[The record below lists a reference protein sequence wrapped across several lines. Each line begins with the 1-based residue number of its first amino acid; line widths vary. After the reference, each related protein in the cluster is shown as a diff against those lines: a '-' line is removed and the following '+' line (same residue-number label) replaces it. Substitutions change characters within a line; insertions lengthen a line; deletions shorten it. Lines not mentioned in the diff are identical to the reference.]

1 MKTLVNFVR
10 NLLAMIGLASI
21 LFGVYLVTSG
31 NITTKEVTQDHNMTV
46 IYDGEVQSS
55 KDWTEKLGYELG
67 IDLYDQTYI
76 GK

>member
-10 NLLAMIGLASI
+10 NTLAVVGLGSI
-21 LFGVYLVTSG
+21 LLGVYLVASG

-46 IYDGEVQSS
+46 IYDGKVTSS
-55 KDWTEKLGYELG
+55 KDWTERLGYEVG
-67 IDLYDQTYI
+67 VDLYDKTYI

>member
-21 LFGVYLVTSG
+21 LFGVYLVSSG
-31 NITTKEVTQDHNMTV
+31 NITTREVTQDHNMTV
-46 IYDGEVQSS
+46 IYDGEVKSS
-55 KDWTEKLGYELG
+55 KDWTEKLGYEFG

>member
-10 NLLAMIGLASI
+10 NLLAVVGLGSI
-21 LFGVYLVTSG
+21 LLGAYLVASG

-55 KDWTEKLGYELG
+55 RDWTEKLGYELG

>member
-1 MKTLVNFVR
+1 MKTIVNFVR
-10 NLLAMIGLASI
+10 NTLALIGLASI
-21 LFGVYLVTSG
+21 LLGVYLVTSG

-46 IYDGEVQSS
+46 IYDGEIQSS
-55 KDWTEKLGYELG
+55 RDWTEKLGYELG

>member
-1 MKTLVNFVR
+1 MKTIVNFVR
-10 NLLAMIGLASI
+10 NTLALIGLGSI

-55 KDWTEKLGYELG
+55 RDWTEKLGYELG
-67 IDLYDQTYI
+67 IDLYDKAYI

>member
-1 MKTLVNFVR
+1 MKTIVNFVR
-10 NLLAMIGLASI
+10 NTLALIGLGSI
-21 LFGVYLVTSG
+21 LLGVYLVTSG

-67 IDLYDQTYI
+67 IDLYDKTYI

>member
-1 MKTLVNFVR
+1 MKALVNFVR
-10 NLLAMIGLASI
+10 NLLAVVGLASI
-21 LFGVYLVTSG
+21 LFGVYLVSSG
-31 NITTKEVTQDHNMTV
+31 NITTREVTQDHNMTV

>member
-1 MKTLVNFVR
+1 MKTIVNFVR
-10 NLLAMIGLASI
+10 NTLALIGLASI
-21 LFGVYLVTSG
+21 LLGVYLVTSG

-46 IYDGEVQSS
+46 IYDGEVASS

-67 IDLYDQTYI
+67 IDLYDKTYI

>member
-1 MKTLVNFVR
+1 MKTIVNFVR
-10 NLLAMIGLASI
+10 NTLALIGLASI
-21 LFGVYLVTSG
+21 LLGVYLVTSG

-55 KDWTEKLGYELG
+55 RDWTEKLGYELG